1 MRLPFAINCYR
12 HRSLPVSAQR
22 VINWYAEAQPAD
34 AKARVVLLP
43 TPGLTVFATLP
54 QGPVR
59 GLHVMGDVLYAV
71 GGGALYRVTS
81 GAAVTFVGN
90 IDGTGAVS
98 IADNGTQLIVVEPV
112 SRKAWVATET
122 SFQQIT
128 DAAFELPVGVDVL
141 DGYAAFVKADSTEFF
156 LSAINDALTYD
167 ALDFASAEGS
177 PDNIVA
183 IKRVGRELWL
193 FGENTTE
200 IWSNVGAAD
209 FPFLRVSGAF
219 VERGCAAAFSV
230 ATGGGTVFWLGDDK
244 VIYAADG
251 FKPKRISTHAI
262 EQAIAGYSRVDDARG
277 WYYEQEGHQFFVLVF
292 PDAGETWVY
301 DLTTG
306 GWHERESEGYDTW
319 RCACGVA
326 FATGIIGG
334 DVRDGRLYRVDTVLY
349 DDAGEEVRRSVTGTT
364 MHAEQR
370 MLRFS
375 GLEAEMESGTG
386 LAYGQGVE
394 PYVWLQKSDDGGR
407 TFGNE
412 RWATLGRQGVYRT
425 RVRWNRLGA
434 ARNRVFRIS
443 MSDPVRTA
451 LIAADFSVDA
461 PAGTNAG

>member
-230 ATGGGTVFWLGDDK
+230 ATGGGTVF
-244 VIYAADG
+244 
-251 FKPKRISTHAI
+251 
-262 EQAIAGYSRVDDARG
+262 
-277 WYYEQEGHQFFVLVF
+277 
-292 PDAGETWVY
+292 
-301 DLTTG
+301 
-306 GWHERESEGYDTW
+306 
-319 RCACGVA
+319 
-326 FATGIIGG
+326 
-334 DVRDGRLYRVDTVLY
+334 
-349 DDAGEEVRRSVTGTT
+349 
-364 MHAEQR
+364 
-370 MLRFS
+370 
-375 GLEAEMESGTG
+375 
-386 LAYGQGVE
+386 
-394 PYVWLQKSDDGGR
+394 
-407 TFGNE
+407 
-412 RWATLGRQGVYRT
+412 
-425 RVRWNRLGA
+425 
-434 ARNRVFRIS
+434 
-443 MSDPVRTA
+443 
-451 LIAADFSVDA
+451 
-461 PAGTNAG
+461 